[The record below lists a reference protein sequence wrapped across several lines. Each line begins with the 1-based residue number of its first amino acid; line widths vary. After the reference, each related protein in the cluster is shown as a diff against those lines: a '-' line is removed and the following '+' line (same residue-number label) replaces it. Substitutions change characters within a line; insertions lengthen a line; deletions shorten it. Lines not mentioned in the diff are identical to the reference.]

1 MLDDFCYLTKT
12 QVALYERILK
22 ESMENIS
29 KIEEYAALQIH
40 ERSLNAAEEYSKIH
54 GHSIVEEVAYGRG
67 FKSGYMLGAKEFTE
81 KFVNLLRDRINIPYS
96 VETNEDGEP
105 LAGSYID
112 YAEKRLEVAN
122 QIIEE
127 FIKAMVN

>member
-1 MLDDFCYLTKT
+1 
-12 QVALYERILK
+12 
-22 ESMENIS
+22 MENIS

-40 ERSLNAAEEYSKIH
+40 ERSLNAAEEYSKTH

-81 KFVNLLRDRINIPYS
+81 KFVSLLRDRINIPYS